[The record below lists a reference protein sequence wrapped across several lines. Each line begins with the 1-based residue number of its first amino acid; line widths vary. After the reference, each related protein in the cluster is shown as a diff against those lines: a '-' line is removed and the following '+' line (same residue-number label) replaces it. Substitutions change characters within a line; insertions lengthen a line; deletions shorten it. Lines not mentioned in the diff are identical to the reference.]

1 MTRSSSQELFHVDF
15 RAERITCGRFRDY
28 RARYTCNLK
37 ISYLLH
43 TDWHVHG
50 EGVAAERVREAG
62 DCGVVC
68 DGCAGRPGVQ

>member
-37 ISYLLH
+37 SPTCSTHIGTYMVRGLLLNG
-43 TDWHVHG
+43 G
-50 EGVAAERVREAG
+50 EKLVTVVLCVMGV
-62 DCGVVC
+62 
-68 DGCAGRPGVQ
+68 